1 MLSYGIIMEAFL
13 FLFSSGLVVLCKGI
27 WGELRALEILGRR
40 LILKYLVLVPDGA
53 GDEEIAM
60 LGNKTPLQTAKINN
74 INELAQKGMIGLV
87 RTIPPGIAPGSDAA
101 NLSVMG
107 YDPAIYHT
115 GRSPLE
121 AASMGIPL
129 SDTDVAFRTN
139 LITLAGEGNYEDLI
153 ILDHSSG
160 DISNE
165 EAKVLIEYIDEKFR
179 TNQIRFYAV
188 VSYRHAMIVK
198 EGSTNYELTPPH
210 DVLTQRAGDHLP
222 KGEGAEFITE
232 MMKASYELLKDHPI
246 NLERIKKGLNPA
258 NSIWIWGQGKKPK
271 LSSFPDKYG
280 INGTAISA
288 VDLIKG
294 IALCAGLS
302 SVDVEGATGTIHTN
316 FKGKAQATMEEFK
329 KGQDF
334 VYLHVEAPDECSHQG
349 DMEGKIK
356 SLEMIDELILKPVM
370 DYLYSTGEAFKVLIV
385 PDHRTP
391 LAIRT
396 HSSTP
401 VPFVIYESDKEL
413 GPNPENAFSEEAGKQ
428 GRFFENG
435 FELADYFFA

>member
-1 MLSYGIIMEAFL
+1 M
-13 FLFSSGLVVLCKGI
+13 
-27 WGELRALEILGRR
+27 
-40 LILKYLVLVPDGA
+40 KYLVLVPDGA

-60 LGNKTPLQTAKINN
+60 LGNKTPLQAAKINRM
-74 INELAQKGMIGLV
+74 NELAQRGMIGMV

-121 AASMGIPL
+121 AASMGIEL

-139 LITLAGEGNYEDLI
+139 LVTLKGEEDYGELT

-160 DISNE
+160 DITSE
-165 EAKVLIEYIDEKFR
+165 EAKILIEYINEKLGTDEI
-179 TNQIRFYAV
+179 QFYPG

-198 EGSTNYELTPPH
+198 NGSTDYDLTPPH
-210 DVLTQRAGDHLP
+210 DVLTQKVKDHLP
-222 KGEGAEFITE
+222 KGEGSEFITG
-232 MMKASYELLKDHPI
+232 MMKKSYELLRDHPI
-246 NLERIKKGLNPA
+246 NVERIKKGLNPA
-258 NSIWIWGQGKKPK
+258 NSIWIWGQGRKPS
-271 LSSFPDKYG
+271 LSSFYDKYG
-280 INGTAISA
+280 IKGTAISA

-294 IALCAGLS
+294 IAICAGLD

-316 FKGKAQATMEEFK
+316 FKGKAEAAVEEYRR
-329 KGQDF
+329 GQDF
-334 VYLHVEAPDECSHQG
+334 VYMHLEAPDECSHQG
-349 DMEGKIK
+349 DLEGKIK
-356 SLEMIDELILKPVM
+356 SLEMIDELVLAPILE
-370 DYLYSTGEAFKVLIV
+370 YLYSIGEAFKVLIV

-391 LAIRT
+391 ISIRT
-396 HSSTP
+396 HSATP
-401 VPFVIYESDKEL
+401 VPYVLFDSTKDSEVRQDQ
-413 GPNPENAFSEEAGKQ
+413 AFNEEQGEK